1 MIEEIKKTVEILR
14 NGGVILYPTD
24 TIWGLGCD
32 ATNEKAVQRIY
43 EIKKRSDQKSLLV
56 LMDNAAR
63 IQGYVN
69 EIPDIAWDLI
79 DLTDKPLTIIF
90 PEAKN
95 LASNLIAADKSIGI
109 RITNEAFSKKLCAS
123 FNRPIVSTSANI
135 SGMPSPQTFREINE
149 EIIAAVDYVVNY
161 RQDDTTPTQPSSIL
175 KVGKGNTIEIIR
187 K

>member
-109 RITNEAFSKKLCAS
+109 RITNEAFSKKTV
-123 FNRPIVSTSANI
+123 RII
-135 SGMPSPQTFREINE
+135 QSPYCF
-149 EIIAAVDYVVNY
+149 YF
-161 RQDDTTPTQPSSIL
+161 
-175 KVGKGNTIEIIR
+175 GKY
-187 K
+187 